1 MHQAVNTPCQFMKKD
16 SNKYAWEVAFGNNDK
31 WNVFKNNNSKDKFK
45 TISYLLQNADPH
57 AFFCVCERLPPLAPQ
72 SGHSALFKTLLAA
85 SKSWL
90 RVTSLSTAS
99 NASVINMPG

>member
-16 SNKYAWEVAFGNNDK
+16 SNKYAWEVASENNDK
-31 WNVFKNNNSKDKFK
+31 WNDFKNNNSKDKFK
-45 TISYLLQNADPH
+45 TISYLLQIH
-57 AFFCVCERLPPLAPQ
+57 MHFFVCERLPPLAPQ